1 MPRYSVGTFLNPKEH
16 QKLVDAAKKEGLSK
30 YKLIRD
36 AINNYCEACL
46 DGEKEVVRTSE
57 ESRESVRDSSE
68 SDENSEDSL

>member
-46 DGEKEVVRTSE
+46 DGEQENVRTSE
-57 ESRESVRDSSE
+57 ESSEPTGENSE
-68 SDENSEDSL
+68 SDSTKDSL

>member
-36 AINNYCEACL
+36 AINTYCEACL
-46 DGEKEVVRTSE
+46 DGEKENVGTSE
-57 ESRESVRDSSE
+57 ESRGTSREDSK
-68 SDENSEDSL
+68 SDETSEDSF